1 MRWVLFLDVNSL
13 LLLGQYI
20 VLSHSAFWLSTER
33 VGHDEAVGILHLK
46 VSSLAA
52 GWADDFYYVVS
63 QYLEDTACFIVTI
76 LALQKIGRASCRER
90 V

>member
-20 VLSHSAFWLSTER
+20 VLSHGAFWLSTER
-33 VGHDEAVGILHLK
+33 VGHDEAVGILHLE

-52 GWADDFYYVVS
+52 GWAGDFYYVVS
-63 QYLEDTACFIVTI
+63 KYLEDSACFVVTI
-76 LALQKIGRASCRER
+76 LELQIVG
-90 V
+90 